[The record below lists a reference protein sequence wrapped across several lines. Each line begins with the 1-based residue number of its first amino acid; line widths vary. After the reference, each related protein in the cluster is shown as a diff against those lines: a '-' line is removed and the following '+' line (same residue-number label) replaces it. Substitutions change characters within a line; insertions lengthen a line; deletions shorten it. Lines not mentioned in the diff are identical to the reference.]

1 MDSADWIAKR
11 RELLDAATE
20 GPWYWRNTQA
30 VYLFGARSRVVMA
43 FERMGMQGAQ
53 PVFRDANNVLLP
65 AGKANLHDIPD
76 ARFIADARTSL
87 PLALDALQVV
97 LEHHRSVPG
106 PSSVGDYC
114 RQCSGD
120 EYEPYPCDVV
130 RDIEAIL
137 NKEKL

>member
-1 MDSADWIAKR
+1 MSAAEWIATR

-53 PVFRDANNVLLP
+53 PVFRDANNVLFL

-76 ARFIADARTSL
+76 AKLIADARTSL
-87 PLALDALQVV
+87 PRALDALEAV
-97 LEHHRSVPG
+97 LAKA
-106 PSSVGDYC
+106 
-114 RQCSGD
+114 SGYPDD
-120 EYEPYPCDVV
+120 EI
-130 RDIEAIL
+130 RHAIEAAL
-137 NKEKL
+137 RADA